1 MTPALSPPGDAAR
14 SWGRGVA
21 VVVRTLAV
29 VVALGA
35 AVLPLAQLFVASL
48 RVHEVVLV
56 GGITHRVAGHVI
68 REDGTVRYSLAPRD
82 DPDGEL
88 VPVNVPEADVVA
100 EGDRWSLAHYGDV
113 FRSTRTP
120 GLLRNSFV
128 LAGGTALFALLL
140 GLPLAAALARA
151 SFRGRGVLTVLLAGP
166 LLLPPFFAAMGV
178 STSVG
183 HVLAGLGLTGGTLQL
198 ANAIVCLGGL
208 LAPIPALLVARALAA
223 VPAGLVDAALVA
235 GGPRAAFAGVV
246 GPSVRPAVAASAT
259 LVFVV
264 ALTDFAVP
272 DLLGVFLPDRATA
285 VHVFATEIFLQW
297 TRYGNVGRAV
307 ATGAPFVAIVLAL
320 LVVAVST
327 LRRAPGGFLGGATRV
342 RPRVALRG
350 ARALV
355 PWLAAAPV
363 LFLGLVLPV
372 TSVMAWG
379 FSPSRVVATVRETA
393 GLLEDTER
401 WVRLG
406 LLAAFVAT
414 AVAVVLARASL
425 RGGRVWRGVTALSAG
440 LPLAVPGLVIMVGTL
455 LLWLPLREKP
465 NSLLMG
471 TAVLVG
477 RFLPYALVAVGLAMR
492 DLDPRMEE
500 AARLAGAS
508 PATLLARVWGPL
520 SLRGVATSFLL
531 VLVLALRE
539 LDAIQLIAPGIV
551 PVRIYDKVHWGRTAD
566 VANLSM
572 AYLGLLLVPALL
584 AAMLR
589 PRARPTGGEAD
600 GGGPADAG
608 SDASKPT
615 S

>member
-1 MTPALSPPGDAAR
+1 MTPARSTTPGRFLAGLAL
-14 SWGRGVA
+14 G
-21 VVVRTLAV
+21 LAV
-29 VVALGA
+29 VVAA
-35 AVLPLAQLFVASL
+35 AVAVLPLGHLFVASL
-48 RVHEVVLV
+48 RVHEVTLE
-56 GGITHRVAGHVI
+56 GGITHRVAGHVT
-68 REDGTVRYSLAPRD
+68 RADGFVRYSLAPAD

-88 VPVNVPEADVVA
+88 VPVREPEARVVA

-113 FRSTRTP
+113 LRSTRTP

-128 LAGGTALFALLL
+128 LAAGTALLSLLL
-140 GLPLAAALARA
+140 GLPIAAVLARVA
-151 SFRGRGVLTVLLAGP
+151 FRGRRLLAVLLAGP

-183 HVLAGLGLTGGTLQL
+183 HVLASLGLAGGTLQL
-198 ANAIVCLGGL
+198 ANAIVCLSGL
-208 LAPIPALLVARALAA
+208 LAPVPALLVGRALAA
-223 VPAGLVDAALVA
+223 VPAGLVDAALLA
-235 GGPRAAFAGVV
+235 GGPRAARRAVV
-246 GPSVRPAVAASAT
+246 LPAVRPAIAASAA

-297 TRYGNVGRAV
+297 NRNGNVGRAV
-307 ATGAPFVAIVLAL
+307 ATGAPFVVLVAVVLAF
-320 LVVAVST
+320 AFAS
-327 LRRAPGGFLGGATRV
+327 LRRAPGGVLGGATRP
-342 RPRVALRG
+342 RPRVAWTG
-350 ARALV
+350 ARAGL
-355 PWLAAAPV
+355 PWLVAAPV

-372 TSVMAWG
+372 GSVMSWG
-379 FSPSRVVATVRETA
+379 FSPAKVLPTVRETA

-406 LLAAFVAT
+406 LLTAFVTT
-414 AVAVVLARASL
+414 AVAVALARAAL
-425 RGGRVWRGVTALSAG
+425 RRGPGWRGAAAIAGG
-440 LPLAVPGLVIMVGTL
+440 LPLAVPGLVLMVGTL

-477 RFLPYALVAVGLAMR
+477 RFLPYALAAVGLAMR
-492 DLDPRMEE
+492 EVDPRLEE

-508 PATLLARVWGPL
+508 PTTLFARIWGPL

-584 AAMLR
+584 AAFLF
-589 PRARPTGGEAD
+589 PRARGTGGDDPSSPETA
-600 GGGPADAG
+600 A
-608 SDASKPT
+608 PT
-615 S
+615 PRP

>member
-1 MTPALSPPGDAAR
+1 MTPARSTTPGRFLAGLAL
-14 SWGRGVA
+14 G
-21 VVVRTLAV
+21 LAV
-29 VVALGA
+29 VVAA
-35 AVLPLAQLFVASL
+35 AVAVLPLGHLFVASL
-48 RVHEVVLV
+48 RVHEVTLE
-56 GGITHRVAGHVI
+56 GGITHRVAGHVT
-68 REDGTVRYSLAPRD
+68 RADGFVRYSLAPAD

-88 VPVNVPEADVVA
+88 VPVREPEARVVA

-113 FRSTRTP
+113 LRSTRTP

-128 LAGGTALFALLL
+128 LAAGTALLSLLL
-140 GLPLAAALARA
+140 GLPIAAVLARVA
-151 SFRGRGVLTVLLAGP
+151 FRGRRLLAVLLAGP

-183 HVLAGLGLTGGTLQL
+183 HVLASLGLAGGTLQL
-198 ANAIVCLGGL
+198 ANAIVCLSGL
-208 LAPIPALLVARALAA
+208 LAPVPALLVGRALAA
-223 VPAGLVDAALVA
+223 VPAGLVDAALLA
-235 GGPRAAFAGVV
+235 GGPRAARRAVV
-246 GPSVRPAVAASAT
+246 LPAVRPAIAASAA

-297 TRYGNVGRAV
+297 NRNGNVGRAV
-307 ATGAPFVAIVLAL
+307 ATGAPFVVLVAVVLAF
-320 LVVAVST
+320 AFAS
-327 LRRAPGGFLGGATRV
+327 LRRAPGGVLGGATRP
-342 RPRVALRG
+342 RPRVAWTG
-350 ARALV
+350 ARAGL
-355 PWLAAAPV
+355 PWLVAAPV

-372 TSVMAWG
+372 GSVMSWG
-379 FSPSRVVATVRETA
+379 FSPAKVLPTVRETA

-406 LLAAFVAT
+406 LLTAFVTT
-414 AVAVVLARASL
+414 AVAVALARAAL
-425 RGGRVWRGVTALSAG
+425 RRGRGWRGAAAIAGG
-440 LPLAVPGLVIMVGTL
+440 LPLAVPGLVLMVGTL

-477 RFLPYALVAVGLAMR
+477 RFLPYALAAVGLAMR
-492 DLDPRMEE
+492 EVDPRLEE

-508 PATLLARVWGPL
+508 PTTLFARIWGPL

-584 AAMLR
+584 AAFLF
-589 PRARPTGGEAD
+589 PRARGTGGDDPSSPETA
-600 GGGPADAG
+600 A
-608 SDASKPT
+608 PT
-615 S
+615 PRP

>member
-1 MTPALSPPGDAAR
+1 MTPARSTTPGRFLAGLAL
-14 SWGRGVA
+14 G
-21 VVVRTLAV
+21 LAV
-29 VVALGA
+29 VVAA
-35 AVLPLAQLFVASL
+35 AVAVLPLGHLFVASL
-48 RVHEVVLV
+48 RVHEVTLE
-56 GGITHRVAGHVI
+56 GGITHRVAGHVT
-68 REDGTVRYSLAPRD
+68 RADGFVRYSLAPAD

-88 VPVNVPEADVVA
+88 VPVREPEARVVA

-113 FRSTRTP
+113 LRSTRTP

-128 LAGGTALFALLL
+128 LAAGTALLSLLL
-140 GLPLAAALARA
+140 GLPIAAVLARVA
-151 SFRGRGVLTVLLAGP
+151 FRGRRLLAVLLAGP

-183 HVLAGLGLTGGTLQL
+183 HVLASLGLAGGTLQL
-198 ANAIVCLGGL
+198 ANAIVCLSGL
-208 LAPIPALLVARALAA
+208 LAPVPALLVGRALAA
-223 VPAGLVDAALVA
+223 VPAGLVDAALLA
-235 GGPRAAFAGVV
+235 GGPRAARRAVV
-246 GPSVRPAVAASAT
+246 LPAVRPAIAASAA

-297 TRYGNVGRAV
+297 NRNGNVGRAV
-307 ATGAPFVAIVLAL
+307 ATGAPFVLLVAVVLAF
-320 LVVAVST
+320 AFAS
-327 LRRAPGGFLGGATRV
+327 LRRAPGGVLGGATRP
-342 RPRVALRG
+342 RPRVAWTG
-350 ARALV
+350 ARAGL
-355 PWLAAAPV
+355 PWLVAAPV

-372 TSVMAWG
+372 GSVMSWG
-379 FSPSRVVATVRETA
+379 FSPAKVLPTVRETA

-406 LLAAFVAT
+406 LLTAFVTT
-414 AVAVVLARASL
+414 AVAVALARAAL
-425 RGGRVWRGVTALSAG
+425 RRGPGWRGAAAIAGG
-440 LPLAVPGLVIMVGTL
+440 LPLAVPGLVLMVGTL

-477 RFLPYALVAVGLAMR
+477 RFLPYALAAVGLAMR
-492 DLDPRMEE
+492 EVDPRLEE

-508 PATLLARVWGPL
+508 PTTLFARIWGPL

-584 AAMLR
+584 AAFLF
-589 PRARPTGGEAD
+589 PRARGTGGDDPSSPETA
-600 GGGPADAG
+600 A
-608 SDASKPT
+608 PT
-615 S
+615 PRP

>member
-1 MTPALSPPGDAAR
+1 MTPARSTTPGRFLAGLAL
-14 SWGRGVA
+14 G
-21 VVVRTLAV
+21 LAV
-29 VVALGA
+29 VVAA
-35 AVLPLAQLFVASL
+35 AVAVLPLGHLFVASL
-48 RVHEVVLV
+48 RVHEVTLE
-56 GGITHRVAGHVI
+56 GGITHRVAGHVT
-68 REDGTVRYSLAPRD
+68 RADGFVRYSLAPAD

-88 VPVNVPEADVVA
+88 VPVREPEARVVA

-113 FRSTRTP
+113 LRSTRTP

-128 LAGGTALFALLL
+128 LAAGTALLSLLL
-140 GLPLAAALARA
+140 GLPIAAVLARVA
-151 SFRGRGVLTVLLAGP
+151 FRGRRLLAVLLAGP

-183 HVLAGLGLTGGTLQL
+183 HVLASLGLAGGTLQL
-198 ANAIVCLGGL
+198 ANAIVCLSGL
-208 LAPIPALLVARALAA
+208 LAPVPALLVGRALAA
-223 VPAGLVDAALVA
+223 VPAGLVDAALLA
-235 GGPRAAFAGVV
+235 GGPRAARRAVAL
-246 GPSVRPAVAASAT
+246 PAVRPAIAASAA

-297 TRYGNVGRAV
+297 NRNGNVGRAV
-307 ATGAPFVAIVLAL
+307 ATGAPFVVLVAVVLAF
-320 LVVAVST
+320 AFAS
-327 LRRAPGGFLGGATRV
+327 LRRAPGGVLGGATRP
-342 RPRVALRG
+342 RPRVAWTG
-350 ARALV
+350 ARAGL
-355 PWLAAAPV
+355 PWLVAAPV

-372 TSVMAWG
+372 GSVMSWG
-379 FSPSRVVATVRETA
+379 FSPAKVLPTVRETA

-406 LLAAFVAT
+406 LLTAFVTT
-414 AVAVVLARASL
+414 AVAVALARAAL
-425 RGGRVWRGVTALSAG
+425 RRGPGWRGAAAIAGG
-440 LPLAVPGLVIMVGTL
+440 LPLAVPGLVLMVGTL

-477 RFLPYALVAVGLAMR
+477 RFLPYALAAVGLAMR
-492 DLDPRMEE
+492 EVDPRLEE

-508 PATLLARVWGPL
+508 PTTLFARIWGPL

-584 AAMLR
+584 AAFLF
-589 PRARPTGGEAD
+589 PRARGTGGDDPSSPETA
-600 GGGPADAG
+600 A
-608 SDASKPT
+608 PT
-615 S
+615 PRP